1 MAPDTTARER
11 DAHMFDT
18 MTLTKIVGGFCGA
31 LLIFLLGGWLASIVY
46 GTAEESRAE
55 GEELQQAYIIPVED
69 ANAPAEAEAT
79 PEERL
84 AEFQTAFASADAAAG
99 EAEFRPCSAC
109 HSLEA
114 GDNRTGPYLAGVV
127 GRPVDTASGYDYSG
141 ALEQVVDVWDP
152 EHLNFFLED
161 PQGYTPG
168 TKMNFN
174 GIKNVQDRANLIA
187 YLATIPG

>member
-1 MAPDTTARER
+1 
-11 DAHMFDT
+11 MFDT

-31 LLIFLLGGWLASIVY
+31 LLVFLLGGWLAQIVY
-46 GTAEESRAE
+46 GTYPATSHAE
-55 GEELQQAYIIPVED
+55 GEELHQAYIIPVEE
-69 ANAPAEAEAT
+69 AGGEEVAEVSLEDQI
-79 PEERL
+79 
-84 AEFQTAFASADAAAG
+84 AEFQTAFAAADPAAG

-109 HSLEA
+109 HALEA

-127 GRPVDTASGYDYSG
+127 NRAVDTAQGYDYSG
-141 ALEQVVDVWDP
+141 ALEEVVDVWSP

-174 GIKNVQDRANLIA
+174 GIRDVQDRANLIA

>member
-1 MAPDTTARER
+1 
-11 DAHMFDT
+11 MFDT

-31 LLIFLLGGWLASIVY
+31 LLVFLLGGWLAQIVY
-46 GTAEESRAE
+46 GTGEESHAE
-55 GEELQQAYIIPVED
+55 GEELHQAYIIPVEE
-69 ANAPAEAEAT
+69 AGGEAVAEAT

-84 AEFQTAFASADAAAG
+84 AEFQAAFASADAAAG
-99 EAEFRPCSAC
+99 EGEFRPCAAC
-109 HSLEA
+109 HALEA

-127 GRPVDTASGYDYSG
+127 GRPSDSADGYDYSG
-141 ALEQVVDVWDP
+141 ALEQVVDVWTP

-174 GIKNVQDRANLIA
+174 GIRNVQDRANLIA
-187 YLATIPG
+187 YLQTISG